1 MGLASN
7 LKVPFLGTTN
17 TLLSRLANTIT
28 TFHHRSYSDDR
39 IVPATDDFV
48 WNTSMPVKIRMDD
61 NTTHGNCPPVLV
73 QTMMRK
79 TVSEFGSKM
88 AIVSHDGKIKW
99 TYQDYYDQVQ
109 AVAKGFISLDLTPM
123 HGVGIMANNHPY
135 WQASALGIEWVSLNV
150 SSLVLFS
157 FSRVVKKHRKRHLG

>member
-7 LKVPFLGTTN
+7 LKVPLGTN
-17 TLLSRLANTIT
+17 KLLRLVNT
-28 TFHHRSYSDDR
+28 TFQRSHSSADR

-48 WNTSMPVKIRMDD
+48 WNTSMPVKIRME
-61 NTTHGNCPPVLV
+61 NTTLGNCPPVLV

-135 WQASALGIEWVSLNV
+135 WQASSLGMGQPNRLLLRPLQEYKGC
-150 SSLVLFS
+150 
-157 FSRVVKKHRKRHLG
+157 RRRHLG

>member
-7 LKVPFLGTTN
+7 LKVPLLRSTN
-17 TLLSRLANTIT
+17 TLLSRLAIT

-48 WNTSMPVKIRMDD
+48 WNTSMPVKLRMDE

-109 AVAKGFISLDLTPM
+109 AVAKGFISLDLTPT

-157 FSRVVKKHRKRHLG
+157 GEVKAHRKRRLG

>member
-1 MGLASN
+1 MSQVFCRLSAIIDHRAEPQTRTADQN
-7 LKVPFLGTTN
+7 HQPEPQNTT
-17 TLLSRLANTIT
+17 
-28 TFHHRSYSDDR
+28 
-39 IVPATDDFV
+39 TDQ
-48 WNTSMPVKIRMDD
+48 

-157 FSRVVKKHRKRHLG
+157 GEVKAHRKRRLG